1 MKVQRQ
7 PDAGAAQ
14 RTERPVREPSMS
26 HDNYIEAGAKELQL
40 LYDDAS
46 MDICRLLSQQRLV
59 LVLDLDHTLINSARQ
74 SEIDSEHVLVFT
86 VPLALLSIMKR
97 VCLASAYTR
106 TVSTEFLTAFT
117 FSEGVHQSLPT
128 VGKIIRMLKG

>member
-7 PDAGAAQ
+7 LDTGAAQ
-14 RTERPVREPSMS
+14 RTERSVREPSMS
-26 HDNYIEAGAKELQL
+26 HEDYIEAGAKELQQ

-74 SEIDSEHVLVFT
+74 TEIDPEHILVFT
-86 VPLALLSIMKR
+86 ASLVLLSIMNNSVWPVYTHV
-97 VCLASAYTR
+97 VCHR
-106 TVSTEFLTAFT
+106 
-117 FSEGVHQSLPT
+117 
-128 VGKIIRMLKG
+128 IC